1 MPAVE
6 NFIICGVSSDV
17 FTSDQWKWLKWEV
30 KDKGKGK
37 FQPRTG
43 RKSPEGSKVIAVLFL

>member
-43 RKSPEGSKVIAVLFL
+43 HENP